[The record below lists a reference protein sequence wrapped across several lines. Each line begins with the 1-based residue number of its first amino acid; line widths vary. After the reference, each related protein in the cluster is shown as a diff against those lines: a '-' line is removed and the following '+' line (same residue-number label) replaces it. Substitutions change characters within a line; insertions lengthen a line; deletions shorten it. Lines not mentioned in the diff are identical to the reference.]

1 MADFATVIRL
11 IVSGDS
17 QGAVAALE
25 EVQAATGATAAK
37 SEAANAAVA
46 TQTASMGKMAAAAG
60 VGFLGLGAMIALS
73 LKSYESF
80 ALTVAKVKSQ
90 TDMSA
95 EGTSR
100 FVGQLQF
107 FHASTD
113 KAGMAVKTLENEVY
127 KLQTGVP
134 AAVAVFKTLGLT
146 WDDLKNLSPDQKLA
160 LIRDRLSQI
169 PDPAARSA
177 AATALLGRGAKDMTL
192 WYTASSGAI
201 DKVNGVLEKNHQIL
215 SGQQLKDAAAA
226 ATAWQGL
233 TGAFKGFE
241 YQVAQKVLPIVTDLV
256 KGLTWIIE
264 KTGPLGSTI
273 LPLMTVALGGLA
285 IAFGAVWAA
294 EKIVVMWTTTVQ
306 GVMGLWNTVAGIA
319 AVRNG
324 ELSLSELLLSLRQK
338 DLAVATGAATIATEG
353 ETIAAEGAT
362 AAQWLW
368 NIALDA
374 NPIGLIIIAIGAL
387 ALAAIELVKHWRG
400 FVQFWV
406 AMWHDV
412 ERAFWASLHFIEA
425 HWKEFTA
432 AFLAMV
438 IGPFAV
444 PVYLILKYWKDI
456 ENGVLWMWDHIKQY
470 FWDGVHEVGKAFD
483 WVKQKAEQVW
493 NDIKGIPILGGVINM
508 AVKGVGE
515 VASGI
520 GSAASAVG
528 LAGGGDFVTRGPQLI
543 LVGDNPGGRER
554 VKVTPLANGTGG
566 DGVHLH
572 LHASFLAM
580 PSREQLRQVMGMMG
594 EELRLARGA
603 LV

>member
-160 LIRDRLSQI
+160 LIRDRISQI
-169 PDPAARSA
+169 PEPAARSA
-177 AATALLGRGAKDMTL
+177 SATALMGRGAKDMTL

-294 EKIVVMWTTTVQ
+294 EKIVVMWTTVTQ
-306 GVMGLWNTVAGIA
+306 GVMGAYNLIAGLA

-338 DLAVATGAATIATEG
+338 DLVAATTATTVATEAQTVADGELVAAEDAVVVSGSAAEGTFIGMSGALGTGTVATEG
-353 ETIAAEGAT
+353 ATVATEGLATTLAAGGAFMVGIGAAIYMIYRIVDAYHQWAQAAAQAKQAAADVNTNAASNLQMIGQKYGTNSPQYLQLQQQIAAIQQQAQAQQYHAPSTLGWVGLGARQ
-362 AAQWLW
+362 AVHDLGGWMW
-368 NIALDA
+368 
-374 NPIGLIIIAIGAL
+374 G
-387 ALAAIELVKHWRG
+387 LAA
-400 FVQFWV
+400 
-406 AMWHDV
+406 
-412 ERAFWASLHFIEA
+412 
-425 HWKEFTA
+425 
-432 AFLAMV
+432 
-438 IGPFAV
+438 
-444 PVYLILKYWKDI
+444 
-456 ENGVLWMWDHIKQY
+456 
-470 FWDGVHEVGKAFD
+470 
-483 WVKQKAEQVW
+483 
-493 NDIKGIPILGGVINM
+493 GG
-508 AVKGVGE
+508 E
-515 VASGI
+515 
-520 GSAASAVG
+520 
-528 LAGGGDFVTRGPQLI
+528 FVTRGPQVL
-543 LVGDNPGGRER
+543 LVGEAGPER
-554 VKVTPLANGTGG
+554 VRVTPLANGTGG
-566 DGVHLH
+566 GEVHLH